1 MRSRALIE
9 QVARQGQE
17 DAVRHLGRGDWLA
30 AAIGIFIEDGIDA
43 VRITRLAD
51 ALSVTRGSFYWH
63 FKDRDELLAGIVAF
77 WSQKNTT
84 GLVTAITGAPSL
96 LDGMMALFEAW
107 IDPERFDP
115 RLDHAMR
122 EWAHRS
128 LPIRGSVREADEARL
143 KALASLF
150 SRFGYPSQEALVR
163 ARIVYYSQLG
173 YYTLEVSETLADRLA
188 LLEDYYEAYTGQ
200 PLDRRIADE
209 FRERHLG

>member
-1 MRSRALIE
+1 MIE

-17 DAVRHLGRGDWLA
+17 DAVRHLGRSDWLS

-63 FKDRDELLAGIVAF
+63 FKDRDELLSGIVAF
-77 WSQKNTT
+77 WSQKNTA
-84 GLVTAITGAPSL
+84 GLVAAISGAPSF

-128 LPIRGSVREADEARL
+128 EPIRKSVREADETRL
-143 KALASLF
+143 EALTSLF
-150 SRFGYPSQEALVR
+150 SRFGYPSPEALVR

-173 YYTLEVSETLADRLA
+173 YYTLEVSEPLADRLA
-188 LLEDYYEAYTGQ
+188 LLEGYYEAYTGK
-200 PLDRRIADE
+200 PLDRQAADA
-209 FRERHLG
+209 FRGRHLG